1 MNSCPEVRHYFLP
14 WSKIK
19 KICRCNAL
27 QESAVLTWSLLL
39 SLQMESMARTL
50 HIMYFVSITTLLFG
64 ILGLFGAIKG
74 KQWALIMVGTPVTV
88 VSSLT
93 PPALIRASVSV
104 AVRSWNDHHQS
115 LHDCVWDTGADFS
128 ATGTTKQTLCF
139 VFLSAK
145 IYIRELKMVQEA
157 ASGENL
163 EFIE

>member
-1 MNSCPEVRHYFLP
+1 MLC
-14 WSKIK
+14 K
-19 KICRCNAL
+19 K
-27 QESAVLTWSLLL
+27 VLFWPGFFLL

-74 KQWALIMVGTPVTV
+74 KQWALIMVGTPVPV
-88 VSSLT
+88 VSTTRVNPQQPDPSC
-93 PPALIRASVSV
+93 PHIRASVSF
-104 AVRSWNDHHQS
+104 AVCSWNDHHQS

-139 VFLSAK
+139 VFLSTK
-145 IYIRELKMVQEA
+145 IYIRELTIVQEA